1 MAGLNV
7 PMNRSAG
14 RRIGGMAISAPRL
27 VMSWEDWLT
36 FGAALITFLSI
47 AVSIQQANWV
57 RNMPALVPTA
67 LFGLLIGMI
76 AARIRFPSIGIHPV
90 ALAVGAVVVVL
101 AVQGYAD
108 GATIGDRLADFRVRM
123 HEWFDIVRAGDI
135 SNDNLPFVTLVH
147 SVCFLSAYLAAWSI
161 YRWHNAWLAVLPA
174 GVVLLTNISG
184 LRGQPSGAFVFFLF
198 GAILLVGRMHL
209 QRSQL
214 NWKRH
219 GVEYPEWISLSAAQL
234 TVVMTL
240 GIIIAAWMV
249 PLGSQ
254 ADAVK
259 GTLDWVAKPVTG
271 QSSTFARLFHNVTSQ
286 KGAKLH
292 SFGDALFI
300 QGNVKLGTRSLAE
313 VNATQPGLVRATSY
327 DYYTGTGWKVTG
339 RDSERRPAGDL
350 TAPDASAIYESRIV
364 SILKVKVLDGES
376 VVLSAGTPL
385 ATNVSSNVE
394 TPKGFAGD
402 IERIESRRALNAGD
416 TYNSIGSESTAT
428 AEELQAAGTD
438 YPDWVKQR
446 YLQTPKNLPQRVRDE
461 SQRIAGGATT
471 PYAKAEAIEEY
482 LRTFPYDLSVESPPS
497 GRDTVDFLLF
507 DLRRGYFDYQ
517 STAMAVMLRTMGI
530 PARVAVGYVLDP
542 STAEETKYTIKKD
555 AAYSWVEVF
564 FPKYGWVN
572 FNPTQDRPAGG
583 AGGLGAISGGT
594 FDNPDPTSLDNLF
607 GDEFNKPVADE
618 IAGALAETPVETG
631 QPPWTLIWSLAVALI
646 VAVATV
652 LGGRLT
658 WNWGLGGLE
667 GRARLWAKAQRLG
680 HWARLGPAPAE
691 TAREWSRRIGDT
703 IDRPE
708 DAGRLADAYEEARYG
723 RPDLQR
729 VDDAE
734 ATSAYLRLRNTLV
747 GTILRRGRPP
757 AKR

>member
-1 MAGLNV
+1 
-7 PMNRSAG
+7 MNRSAG

-36 FGAALITFLSI
+36 FAAALITFLSI
-47 AVSIQQANWV
+47 AVSLDQANWV
-57 RNMPALVPTA
+57 RNMPGLVPTA
-67 LFGLLIGMI
+67 MFGLLIGMI
-76 AARIRFPSIGIHPV
+76 AARIRFPAVGIHPV
-90 ALAVGAVVVVL
+90 ALALGAVIVVL
-101 AVQGYAD
+101 TVQSYAD
-108 GATIGDRLADFRVRM
+108 GVTVGERLGDFRMRM

-147 SVCFLSAYLAAWSI
+147 GVCFLSAYLAAWSI
-161 YRWHNAWLAVLPA
+161 YRWHNAWIAVLPG
-174 GVVLLTNISG
+174 GVVLLTNISF
-184 LRGQPSGAFVFFLF
+184 LRGQPSGAFVVFLF

-214 NWKRH
+214 AWKRH
-219 GVEYPEWISLSAAQL
+219 GIEYPDWISLSAAQL
-234 TVVMTL
+234 TVVMSL
-240 GIIIAAWMV
+240 GLIIAAWTV

-259 GTLDWVAKPVTG
+259 GTLDWVAQPVSG
-271 QSSTFARLFHNVTSQ
+271 QSGTFARLFHNVTSQ

-292 SFGDALFI
+292 TFGDALFI
-300 QGNVKLGTRSLAE
+300 QGNVKLGTKPLAE

-339 RDSERRPAGDL
+339 RNSDRRPAGEL
-350 TAPDASAIYESRIV
+350 TTPDASAIYESRVV

-385 ATNVSSNVE
+385 ATNVSANVE
-394 TPKGFAGD
+394 TPKGFDGD
-402 IERIESRRALNAGD
+402 IERIESRRGLNAGD

-428 AEELQAAGTD
+428 AEQLHAAGTD

-446 YLQTPKNLPQRVRDE
+446 YLQVPKNLPQRVRDE
-461 SQRIAGGATT
+461 TQRVAGGATT
-471 PYAKAEAIEEY
+471 PYGKAEAIEEY
-482 LRTFPYDLSVESPPS
+482 LRTFPYDLAVESPPA

-507 DLRRGYFDYQ
+507 DLKRGYFDYQ
-517 STAMAVMLRTMGI
+517 STAMAVMLRTVGI

-542 STAEETKYTIKKD
+542 ANAEETRYTIKKD

-583 AGGLGAISGGT
+583 AGGAISGAA
-594 FDNPDPTSLDNLF
+594 FENPDIPSLDNLF
-607 GDEFNKPVADE
+607 GDDLEKPIPDN
-618 IAGALAETPVETG
+618 ITGALNETPVQTG
-631 QPPWTLIWSLAVALI
+631 QPPWTLIWSLVAALVV
-646 VAVATV
+646 VAATF
-652 LGGRLT
+652 LAGRLT
-658 WNWGLGGLE
+658 WNWGLGGLDAR
-667 GRARLWAKAQRLG
+667 GRLWAKTQRLG
-680 HWARLGPAPAE
+680 RWARLGPAPAE
-691 TAREWSRRIGDT
+691 TAREWSRRMGDT
-703 IDRPE
+703 IAMPD

-734 ATSAYLRLRNTLV
+734 ASSAYVRLRNTLL